1 MPSPFGV
8 SPLYRLSVCKHS
20 LNFLLFV
27 FYFVYIYVIINSNP
41 HESDQLICTEKK
53 GGLGMNEIAAAI
65 EKIWENY
72 ILTPI
77 SNFSFGDAL
86 DILVLTILM
95 YGLFL
100 FFSERRAGKL
110 AVGLVLVLAIYG
122 ISALA
127 GMRAVYQLISWI
139 APFSIVL
146 VAVIFQPEIRDGL
159 ERLGDKP
166 FGFFIHNRDH
176 ADTAK
181 VISEVV
187 DAACMIAQTNKDG
200 ALIVIERST
209 PLGDFVNRG
218 HKLDAEV
225 SSGLLRN
232 IFVDATPLHDG
243 AVIIRNNRIAAACC
257 ELPLTSNEEV
267 VRGVG
272 SRHRAAVGIT
282 EVSDC
287 VVVVVSEQ
295 RHVISIANNGYLK
308 KNYNQKADE
317 FQNEANAKSI
327 QKALRKDLTRL
338 LRGDTKMF
346 GAADE
351 DTDEV
356 ERKSIFPEIRFTWS
370 FGSKPDKPDKHKPS
384 ASREVGSGN
393 AKGKKNRYR
402 IAQVAKNDKT
412 AETDGYTPPQTEED
426 QPSDTS
432 AER

>member
-1 MPSPFGV
+1 
-8 SPLYRLSVCKHS
+8 
-20 LNFLLFV
+20 
-27 FYFVYIYVIINSNP
+27 
-41 HESDQLICTEKK
+41 
-53 GGLGMNEIAAAI
+53 MNEIV
-65 EKIWENY
+65 ETMRVFWESY
-72 ILTPI
+72 ILYPI
-77 SNFSFGDAL
+77 SHFSFWDAL
-86 DILVLTILM
+86 DILVLTVLM
-95 YGLFL
+95 YGIVL

-110 AVGLVLVLAIYG
+110 AVGLIFVTLIYAFSG
-122 ISALA
+122 LT
-127 GMRAVYQLISWI
+127 GMRAVYQLMSWI
-139 APFSIVL
+139 APFFIIL
-146 VAVIFQPEIRDGL
+146 LAVIFQPELRDGL

-166 FGFFIHNRDH
+166 FGIFVHRRDY

-243 AVIIRNNRIAAACC
+243 AVIIRKNRIAAACC

-295 RHVISIANNGYLK
+295 RHAISIANNGFLK
-308 KNYNQKADE
+308 RNYNQRADD
-317 FQNEANAKSI
+317 FQNEARAKSI

-338 LRGDTKMF
+338 LHGDVRFF
-346 GAADE
+346 GAAEDDGDE
-351 DTDEV
+351 L
-356 ERKSIFPEIRFTWS
+356 ERKSILPEIRFIWS
-370 FGSKPDKPDKHKPS
+370 FGQKPEHAKKSRKTAKIETGSGTSRKHKQSRYHISGVSKGIIS
-384 ASREVGSGN
+384 ASDTQPPIPRSE
-393 AKGKKNRYR
+393 
-402 IAQVAKNDKT
+402 Q
-412 AETDGYTPPQTEED
+412 ETVSETTRDTEL
-426 QPSDTS
+426 
-432 AER
+432 

>member
-1 MPSPFGV
+1 MGEF
-8 SPLYRLSVCKHS
+8 
-20 LNFLLFV
+20 
-27 FYFVYIYVIINSNP
+27 
-41 HESDQLICTEKK
+41 
-53 GGLGMNEIAAAI
+53 AAAI
-65 EKIWENY
+65 QNLWENY
-72 ILTPI
+72 IWYPI
-77 SNFSFGDAL
+77 SNFSVGDAL
-86 DILVLTILM
+86 DILVLTAVL

-100 FFSERRAGKL
+100 FFQERRAGKL
-110 AVGLVLVLAIYG
+110 AVGLVIVMAIYVIG
-122 ISALA
+122 DLA
-127 GMRAVYQLISWI
+127 GLRTVHQLMDWI
-139 APFSIVL
+139 APFFIVL

-166 FGFFIHNRDH
+166 FGFLIHNRDH

-187 DAACMIAQTNKDG
+187 EAACQIAQTNKDG

-225 SSGLLRN
+225 SAGLLRN
-232 IFVDATPLHDG
+232 IFVDGTPLHDG

-317 FQNEANAKSI
+317 FLNEASAKSI
-327 QKALRKDLTRL
+327 QKALRKDLARL
-338 LRGDTKMF
+338 LRGDTKIF
-346 GAADE
+346 GATDE
-351 DTDEV
+351 DGDEV
-356 ERKSIFPEIRFTWS
+356 ERKSILPEIRFTWG
-370 FGSKPDKPDKHKPS
+370 FGAKTEKADKQKP
-384 ASREVGSGN
+384 AVNREIGN
-393 AKGKKNRYR
+393 HLPKGKKNRYH
-402 IAQVAKNDKT
+402 ITQVSKGT
-412 AETDGYTPPQTEED
+412 ASEEFDVRPAADPSATDETSRT
-426 QPSDTS
+426 DTDS
-432 AER
+432 ER

>member
-1 MPSPFGV
+1 MRSEQF
-8 SPLYRLSVCKHS
+8 
-20 LNFLLFV
+20 
-27 FYFVYIYVIINSNP
+27 
-41 HESDQLICTEKK
+41 KK
-53 GGLGMNEIAAAI
+53 GGREMSEII
-65 EKIWENY
+65 TVCKSLWENY
-72 ILTPI
+72 ILHPL
-77 SNFSFGDAL
+77 SNFSFSDAL
-86 DILVLTILM
+86 DILFLAVLL

-110 AVGLVLVLAIYG
+110 AVGLVLVVLIYV
-122 ISALA
+122 ISGVA
-127 GMRAVYQLISWI
+127 GMRAIHKLISWI
-139 APFSIVL
+139 APFFIIL

-159 ERLGDKP
+159 ERLGDRP
-166 FGFFIHNRDH
+166 FGFLIHTRDQ

-187 DAACMIAQTNKDG
+187 EAACQIAQTNKDG

-225 SSGLLRN
+225 TSGLLRN
-232 IFVDATPLHDG
+232 IFVDGTPLHDG

-317 FQNEANAKSI
+317 FQNEVSAKSI

-338 LRGDTKMF
+338 LRGDVKMF
-346 GAADE
+346 GNGDEDADE
-351 DTDEV
+351 L
-356 ERKSIFPEIRFTWS
+356 ERKSIFPEIRLTWS
-370 FGSKPDKPDKHKPS
+370 FGPKVDTSEPKKPA
-384 ASREVGSGN
+384 ASREVENHS

-402 IAQVAKNDKT
+402 ISRVTNHTASEDGGEQELHENENNQAKTSGTN
-412 AETDGYTPPQTEED
+412 GEEH
-426 QPSDTS
+426 
-432 AER
+432 R

>member
-1 MPSPFGV
+1 M
-8 SPLYRLSVCKHS
+8 KE
-20 LNFLLFV
+20 
-27 FYFVYIYVIINSNP
+27 IMT
-41 HESDQLICTEKK
+41 QL
-53 GGLGMNEIAAAI
+53 GF
-65 EKIWENY
+65 IWENY
-72 ILTPI
+72 IWDPI
-77 SNFSFGDAL
+77 ANFSFWDAL
-86 DILVLTILM
+86 DILVLSLLL

-100 FFSERRAGKL
+100 FFKERRAGKL
-110 AVGLVLVLAIYG
+110 AIGLVFVVLIYG
-122 ISALA
+122 ISDLA
-127 GMRAVYQLISWI
+127 GLRAIHQLMDWI
-139 APFSIVL
+139 APFFIIL
-146 VAVIFQPEIRDGL
+146 LAVVFQPEIRDGL
-159 ERLGDKP
+159 ERLGDRP
-166 FGFFIHNRDH
+166 FGLLIHNRDQ

-209 PLGDFVNRG
+209 PLGDFVDRG
-218 HKLDAEV
+218 HAMDAEV

-232 IFVDATPLHDG
+232 IFVDGTPLHDG

-317 FQNEANAKSI
+317 FNNEASAKAI

-338 LRGDTKMF
+338 LRGDAKIF
-346 GAADE
+346 SPADDE
-351 DTDEV
+351 ADEV
-356 ERKSIFPEIRFTWS
+356 ERRSIFPEIKLTWS
-370 FGSKPDKPDKHKPS
+370 FSDKSEKAEKHKP
-384 ASREVGSGN
+384 AVSREIGTSSS
-393 AKGKKNRYR
+393 KGRKNRYH
-402 IAQVAKNDKT
+402 ITQVTKAAKN
-412 AETDGYTPPQTEED
+412 AESTSEPSKDDPEEDGFTDGMI
-426 QPSDTS
+426 
-432 AER
+432 

>member
-1 MPSPFGV
+1 
-8 SPLYRLSVCKHS
+8 
-20 LNFLLFV
+20 
-27 FYFVYIYVIINSNP
+27 
-41 HESDQLICTEKK
+41 
-53 GGLGMNEIAAAI
+53 MNELAETIRVF
-65 EKIWENY
+65 WESY
-72 ILTPI
+72 ILYPI
-77 SNFSFGDAL
+77 SHFSFWDAL
-86 DILVLTILM
+86 DILVLTVLM
-95 YGLFL
+95 YGIVL

-110 AVGLVLVLAIYG
+110 AVGLIFVTLIYAFSG
-122 ISALA
+122 LT
-127 GMRAVYQLISWI
+127 GMRAVYQLMSWI
-139 APFSIVL
+139 APFFIIL
-146 VAVIFQPEIRDGL
+146 LAVIFQPELRDGL

-166 FGFFIHNRDH
+166 FGIFVHRRDY

-243 AVIIRNNRIAAACC
+243 AVIIRKNRIAAACC

-295 RHVISIANNGYLK
+295 RHAISIANNGFLK
-308 KNYNQKADE
+308 RNYNQRADD
-317 FQNEANAKSI
+317 FQNEARAKTI

-338 LRGDTKMF
+338 LHGDTRFF
-346 GAADE
+346 GVAEDDGDE
-351 DTDEV
+351 L
-356 ERKSIFPEIRFTWS
+356 ERKSVLPEIRFIWS
-370 FGSKPDKPDKHKPS
+370 FGQKPEHAKKSRKTTKTETGSHISQKHRQNRYHISGVRKGTKPAGDTPTPS
-384 ASREVGSGN
+384 ARPE
-393 AKGKKNRYR
+393 
-402 IAQVAKNDKT
+402 Q
-412 AETDGYTPPQTEED
+412 ETVSETTRDTEL
-426 QPSDTS
+426 
-432 AER
+432 